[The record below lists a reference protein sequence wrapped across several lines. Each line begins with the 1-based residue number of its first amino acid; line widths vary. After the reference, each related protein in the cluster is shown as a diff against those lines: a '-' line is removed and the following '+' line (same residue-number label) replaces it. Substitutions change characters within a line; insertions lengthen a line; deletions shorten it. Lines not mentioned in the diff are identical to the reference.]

1 MLLSFKVK
9 HIIEVK
15 IKPKKQKEHKFTANL
30 NQNPITSKAN
40 STNNCINIDKKSM
53 DERLTM
59 AFATTNPKNQRD
71 QLSAPATAADD
82 DDNNRPNE

>member
-40 STNNCINIDKKSM
+40 STNNCIKH
-53 DERLTM
+53 R
-59 AFATTNPKNQRD
+59 
-71 QLSAPATAADD
+71 
-82 DDNNRPNE
+82 